1 MARKKPDNRQ
11 LKAILLQKNVYKLD
25 DDTYVVRSQR
35 GKSNYIVSRQGL
47 EWSCQCPDHQ
57 IRGVVCKHIHA
68 VVLTQTLK
76 VRQII
81 EEAYKVEEVEEWTA
95 PEISCPKCGSVELI
109 KRGKRKTKN
118 GLVQR
123 FGCKVC
129 EHRFVVNP
137 GFERMKATP
146 QIVTV
151 SLDLFFKGVSTR
163 KIADHILQFYGVQVS
178 HVGILKWIK
187 KYSRLIKK
195 YVREFQP
202 KTSGIWHTDEMT
214 LNIKGQMKWLWNCMD
229 HNTRFLLASEISTKR
244 EIADA
249 RHVFALAKAVSG
261 EEKPIYVVTDGLQSY
276 TKAFKKEFYTM
287 KSPRVQ
293 HIRKPRFTDKS
304 NNNMVER
311 LNGTIRE
318 REKVMRGLD
327 NEKTAFVEGFQ
338 NYYNFL
344 RPHMSLEGKTPAEV
358 AGIDLKLEGNRW
370 ESLIR
375 KASDI
380 RMVP

>member
-1 MARKKPDNRQ
+1 MARKNPDQRQ
-11 LKAILLQKNVYKLD
+11 LKAILIQKNIYKLD
-25 DDTYVVRSQR
+25 DDTYVVRSQS
-35 GKSNYIVSRQGL
+35 GKANYIVSRQGL
-47 EWSCQCPDHQ
+47 EWSCQCPDHK

-76 VRQII
+76 IRQNI
-81 EEAYKVEEVEEWTA
+81 EDSHQIEVDEEWFT
-95 PEISCPKCGSVELI
+95 PEISCPNCDSLEIV

-118 GLVQR
+118 GFVQR
-123 FGCKVC
+123 FGCKNC
-129 EHRFVVNP
+129 GKRFVVDS

-163 KIADHILQFYGVQVS
+163 KIADHILQFYRIQVS
-178 HVGILKWIK
+178 HVAILKCIK
-187 KYSRLIKK
+187 KYSQLIKA

-214 LNIKGQMKWLWNCMD
+214 LNIDGQMKWLWNCMD
-229 HNTRFLLASEISTKR
+229 HNTRFLLASQISTKR

-249 RHVFALAKAVSG
+249 QRVFATAKAVSG
-261 EEKPIYVVTDGLQSY
+261 EEKPVYVITDGLQSY

-287 KSPRVQ
+287 KAPRVQ
-293 HIRKPRFTDKS
+293 HIRKPRFTDRS
-304 NNNMVER
+304 NNNLVER
-311 LNGTIRE
+311 LNGTIRD
-318 REKVMRGLD
+318 RSKTLRRLD
-327 NEKTAFVEGFQ
+327 NEKTAFVDGFQ

-344 RPHMSLEGKTPAEV
+344 RPHMSLKGKTPAEA

-370 ESLIR
+370 KSLI
-375 KASDI
+375 K
-380 RMVP
+380 

>member
-1 MARKKPDNRQ
+1 
-11 LKAILLQKNVYKLD
+11 
-25 DDTYVVRSQR
+25 
-35 GKSNYIVSRQGL
+35 
-47 EWSCQCPDHQ
+47 
-57 IRGVVCKHIHA
+57 
-68 VVLTQTLK
+68 
-76 VRQII
+76 
-81 EEAYKVEEVEEWTA
+81 
-95 PEISCPKCGSVELI
+95 
-109 KRGKRKTKN
+109 
-118 GLVQR
+118 
-123 FGCKVC
+123 
-129 EHRFVVNP
+129 VNP

-178 HVGILKWIK
+178 HVAILKWIK
-187 KYSRLIKK
+187 KYSHLIKA

-202 KTSGIWHTDEMT
+202 RTSGIWHTDEMT

-229 HNTRFLLASEISTKR
+229 HNTRFLLASQISAKR

-249 RHVFALAKAVSG
+249 RQVFAVAKAVSG
-261 EEKPIYVVTDGLQSY
+261 EEKPVYVITDGLQSY

-287 KSPRVQ
+287 KAPRVQ
-293 HIRKPRFTDKS
+293 HIRKPRFTDRT

-311 LNGTIRE
+311 LQGTIRE
-318 REKVMRGLD
+318 RTKVMRGLD
-327 NEKTAFVEGFQ
+327 SEKTAFVEGFQ
-338 NYYNFL
+338 SYYNFL
-344 RPHMSLEGKTPAEV
+344 RPHMALNGKTPAEV

-375 KASDI
+375 RASKN